1 MKCPIKFCQQRGI
14 KKMSSNQPKWIKV
27 RVPST
32 EILDEINI
40 KIISKSC
47 RLQQLA
53 TNIVIFVIS
62 GEFLKLISFLNLV
75 LHYLTILS
83 FSQMFTF

>member
-1 MKCPIKFCQQRGI
+1 MSDKVLSTEKDK

-27 RVPST
+27 MAPST
-32 EILDEINI
+32 EILVKISI
-40 KIISKSC
+40 RIISKNHK
-47 RLQQLA
+47 LQQLA
-53 TNIVIFVIS
+53 LNIVLFVIS
-62 GEFLKLISFLNLV
+62 GEFLILICFLNLV

>member
-1 MKCPIKFCQQRGI
+1 MSVLSTEKDK

-27 RVPST
+27 RVPSP
-32 EILDEINI
+32 EILDKISI
-40 KIISKSC
+40 RIISKSC

-53 TNIVIFVIS
+53 LNIVLFVIS
-62 GEFLKLISFLNLV
+62 GEFLILICFLNLV